1 MRIAGTLLMLLGV
14 FALIAVALAVFGPS
28 LHTERFA
35 VGAVVTSVGGTV
47 IFGLLALA
55 AGAYLR
61 RRAQMRRGRTGIRES

>member
-14 FALIAVALAVFGPS
+14 FALVAVALAIFGPS

-35 VGAVVTSVGGTV
+35 VGAVVTSIGGTV

-61 RRAQMRRGRTGIRES
+61 RRAQMRRSRIEVSDR